1 MAKNQEEEAN
11 RSSPSLP
18 AKLASP
24 ARRALDAA
32 GITHLDQLTTVTGA
46 ELTALHGMG
55 PKALGQL
62 RDALAAT
69 GRSFKDVRSTATDP

>member
-1 MAKNQEEEAN
+1 MAKDQQTNATN
-11 RSSPSLP
+11 DLP
-18 AKLASP
+18 AKLANP

-32 GITHLDQLTTVTGA
+32 GLTRLDQLTDITEP
-46 ELTALHGMG
+46 ELAALHGMG